1 MGEFDLRTLFVGCKL
16 NTINF
21 PHLMIY
27 QVFDL
32 QYTNLRYLAFAL
44 LQGRF
49 IVTFYIYLSFKISI
63 DMKIFYVLGTL
74 CISFLTYGQSE
85 VEAQN
90 EIKNNNAVAYTLF
103 KRLTRDHENLVCS
116 PYSLRSC
123 FTMVYPG
130 ANGTSKAEIEST
142 FKFVPRPEK
151 QLELWKADYNK
162 VKGNATQM
170 YNSVWVS
177 KGAKVRPDY
186 LGLMIKHTGDSIKA
200 LSGAQDVNRWV
211 DTKSGGQINKLVED
225 KDLADVKLLLVN
237 CITFEDKW
245 VTPFPPTNTKQ
256 RTFYT
261 ETEII
266 EVPTMKVDIMVNALQ
281 NNTVSILQLP
291 YKGNM
296 TMTIMMPAR
305 GKSFEVIEQYCVPDF
320 LKMQE
325 EESDSDAENKL
336 RHGRFDLFLP
346 KFKIASTLNL
356 IQPLKEMGIMDSFY
370 DTSADFSLMKA
381 EPAPWFI
388 SMVRQAATIEV
399 SEEGT
404 KAGAATA
411 LGMSFRSIPDPLHIN
426 RPFVYIIHDKY
437 TGNILFMGQVKRP

>member
-1 MGEFDLRTLFVGCKL
+1 
-16 NTINF
+16 
-21 PHLMIY
+21 MIC

-142 FKFVPRPEK
+142 FKFVPSPEK

-186 LGLMIKHTGDSIKA
+186 LGLIIKHTGDSIKA

-225 KDLADVKLLLVN
+225 KDLVDVKLLLVN

-245 VTPFPPTNTKQ
+245 KTPFPTVNTKQ
-256 RTFYT
+256 RNFYT

-320 LKMQE
+320 LKLE
-325 EESDSDAENKL
+325 GIKKDNRSEESDDNEVENKFRPAHL
-336 RHGRFDLFLP
+336 DLFLP
-346 KFKIASTLNL
+346 KFKISSTLDL

-381 EPAPWFI
+381 EPVPWFI

-404 KAGAATA
+404 KASAATA
-411 LGMSFRSIPDPLHIN
+411 LGMSYRSLPEEFHIN
-426 RPFVYIIHDKY
+426 RPFVYIIHDTY